1 MFYEVELVTWKK
13 EYLKNVRACN
23 SKCDVILRNS
33 IS

>member
-1 MFYEVELVTWKK
+1 MFYEVELVTRM
-13 EYLKNVRACN
+13 KNFCKNIRVDN